1 VNTTEQLRDF
11 VRQSLEEGHDRAAI
25 AGAMAD
31 AGWSEAEVRTALAA
45 WAKPQGMPPVP
56 LPQHHVSA
64 REAVFHALMFAA
76 LAMVTWHLLQL
87 GFAVIDALIPDLT
100 DLSVGRGTMRWS
112 IAALLGFLPLFLYLD
127 RRAVRAVPRGEGGR
141 GSSLRRL
148 FASVTLLIALLTL
161 MGDLVAAIYA
171 LLSGGLTLRFIAKAV
186 LVAVIAGLVLVYYR
200 SDLDD

>member
-1 VNTTEQLRDF
+1 
-11 VRQSLEEGHDRAAI
+11 
-25 AGAMAD
+25 
-31 AGWSEAEVRTALAA
+31 
-45 WAKPQGMPPVP
+45 
-56 LPQHHVSA
+56 
-64 REAVFHALMFAA
+64 
-76 LAMVTWHLLQL
+76 
-87 GFAVIDALIPDLT
+87 
-100 DLSVGRGTMRWS
+100 MRWS